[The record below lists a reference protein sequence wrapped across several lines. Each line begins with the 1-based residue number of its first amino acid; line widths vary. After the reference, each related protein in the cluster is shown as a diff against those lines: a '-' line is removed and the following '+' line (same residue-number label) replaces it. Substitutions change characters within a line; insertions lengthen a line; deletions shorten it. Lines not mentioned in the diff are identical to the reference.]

1 MLSYTLRSNYIK
13 CYRIV
18 SLSCLLFFSR
28 FNCQSQNLNTLE
40 VKRIYS
46 SEADYEK
53 ANPSDIKNSV
63 STTDKSIQIFNQ
75 GSLTQQINR
84 SSIPSDLNSFIL
96 SPKGDYFVAFEE
108 AEKATDYLYFFRSDG
123 NLLSKHLVNIYPN
136 VKYSTNGEYVIVFNS
151 YGSDIFLFDKSGNL
165 SFTCDYTD
173 LIKDKSKILYNVFF
187 SENGND
193 LLINAGNDAHLVT
206 TKDRVIKFKTS
217 VGRVIDGD
225 FRSDKEIVLKTAS
238 ERIGLIDLKILSKS
252 NGLILDTMNQA
263 KRIELTINGVVVF
276 KNSGIVEYEFK

>member
-1 MLSYTLRSNYIK
+1 MLISNCSK
-13 CYRIV
+13 CYSIV
-18 SLSCLLFFSR
+18 LLIFLLWLSFFS
-28 FNCQSQNLNTLE
+28 CHSQNFNTLK
-40 VKRIYS
+40 VKQRYS

-53 ANPSDIKNSV
+53 ANPSQIKNRV
-63 STTDKSIQIFNQ
+63 STTGKSIQIYNQ
-75 GSLTQQINR
+75 GNLIQQINK
-84 SSIPSDLNSFIL
+84 SSIPPNLNSLIL
-96 SPKGDYFVAFEE
+96 SPQGDYFVAFEE
-108 AEKATDYLYFFRSDG
+108 AENATDYLYFFRSDG
-123 NLLSKHLVNIYPN
+123 VLLSKHLINIYPN
-136 VKYSTNGEYVIVFNS
+136 VKYSTNGEYVIVFNN
-151 YGSDIFLFDKSGNL
+151 YGKNILLFDKNGNL
-165 SFTCDYTD
+165 SFTGDYTD
-173 LIKDKSKILYNVFF
+173 LIKDRSKILYNVFF

-252 NGLILDTMNQA
+252 NGLILDTMDQA

-276 KNSGIVEYEFK
+276 KNSSIVEYEFK